1 MCAVTLDVIVERY
14 YNVIKIWLKV
24 VELMTELK
32 EKEVIQTGKTDASPK
47 EKQQTIHSIERALDI
62 IEFLYKNGDE
72 ASIREISSA
81 TGLFG
86 STIHRILST
95 LKLRGYIHQNEK
107 NSKYWLGSKFYGL
120 GNAVKDNMPLAE
132 IVEPYADEIAK
143 KYRETIYTAI
153 PYYQSTLPQQVIVSK
168 VSYSPFIIKNSPEV
182 GSISFSHGA
191 ATGKCMMAYYS
202 DKLLEE
208 YRKHP
213 LPPLTHKTITEWP
226 VMDEELRR
234 IRFNGYAMESE
245 EEEVGTTCLAVPI
258 LDNKGNLIASI
269 SLSGPTAMVFEYKI
283 NDILADLKDA
293 ASKIASHFC

>member
-1 MCAVTLDVIVERY
+1 MD
-14 YNVIKIWLKV
+14 
-24 VELMTELK
+24 MTELK
-32 EKEVIQTGKTDASPK
+32 EKDSAGAVYEGPSAKDKP
-47 EKQQTIHSIERALDI
+47 QTIHSIERALDI
-62 IEFLYKNGDE
+62 IEFLYHNGEE
-72 ASIREISSA
+72 ASIREISAA

-95 LKLRGYIHQNEK
+95 LKLRGYIHQNDK

-132 IVEPYADEIAK
+132 IVEPYADAIAK

-153 PYYQSTLPQQVIVSK
+153 PYYQATLPQQVIVSK
-168 VSYSPFIIKNSPEV
+168 VSYSPYILKNSPEI

-208 YRKHP
+208 YKKHP

-226 VMDEELRR
+226 VMEEELRR
-234 IRFNGYAMESE
+234 IRYNGYAMESE
-245 EEEVGTTCLAVPI
+245 EEEVGTTCIAVPI
-258 LDNKGNLIASI
+258 LDTQGNLIASI

-293 ASKIASHFC
+293 ASKIAAHFC

>member
-1 MCAVTLDVIVERY
+1 MLDVIGGEY

-24 VELMTELK
+24 VTTMTEQK
-32 EKEVIQTGKTDASPK
+32 EKEIFRDSKTYSAPK
-47 EKQQTIHSIERALDI
+47 DKQQTIHSIERALDI
-62 IEFLYKNGDE
+62 IEFLYQNGEE
-72 ASIREISSA
+72 ASIREISAA

-95 LKLRGYIHQNEK
+95 LKLRGYIHQNEN
-107 NSKYWLGSKFYGL
+107 NSKYWLGSKFYGI
-120 GNAVKDNMPLAE
+120 GNAVKENMPLAE
-132 IVEPYADEIAK
+132 IVEPYADAIAK

-168 VSYSPFIIKNSPEV
+168 VSYSPYIFKNSPEV
-182 GSISFSHGA
+182 GSINFSHGA

-202 DKLLEE
+202 DKLMDE

-213 LPPLTHKTITEWP
+213 LPTLTHKTITEWP

-234 IRFNGYAMESE
+234 IRINGYAMESE
-245 EEEVGTTCLAVPI
+245 EEELGTTCLAVPI
-258 LDNKGNLIASI
+258 LDSKDNLIASI

-293 ASKIASHFC
+293 ANKIASHFC